1 MSIKDKLQDFKKEIL
16 AEIDKKSKEIHHL
29 KSDVDYLIEQSRKE
43 ITSESNRLDAG
54 FRLLAS
60 EKERFENYK
69 IKTEKAIEEKREI
82 AERRIESERERVER
96 KIESERKSTEER
108 IEKHFND
115 VIEYL
120 EELQS
125 YGKPPKI
132 IDAYINACFI
142 LDEKLAKYYLT
153 KQRPNPN
160 AAEVIRNLRR
170 ENKTYLQRIME
181 LEYLISELWPE
192 DIDTSEKEEFEYLDD
207 DEDRVKVFIS
217 PSDFGLSESERNQKA
232 LNGYL
237 RKRHSKSHVGKMY
250 ERYIGYLYEREGYE
264 VEYRGIEL
272 GLMDGGID
280 LVCKR
285 KGETVV
291 VQCKNWSGTKTI
303 HENFI
308 CQLYGASRFY
318 DKLHTRRVNRNGI
331 IDEIEWKA
339 KPVFVTSTNL
349 DEQAIKVANALGITV
364 DTIPLD
370 KTYPIIKCN
379 INNNGERIYHLP
391 IDQMYDKTKLYKAGE
406 CWAYTVEEA
415 VNKGFRRAK
424 RHFANND

>member
-1 MSIKDKLQDFKKEIL
+1 MSIKDKLQVFRKELI
-16 AEIDKKSKEIHHL
+16 ADIDKKSEELHRI
-29 KSDVDYLIEQSRKE
+29 KSEVGYLIEQGRKE
-43 ITSESNRLDAG
+43 IAAESDRLDAG
-54 FRLLAS
+54 FKLLAR

-69 IKTEKAIEEKREI
+69 TKTEKEI
-82 AERRIESERERVER
+82 DG
-96 KIESERKSTEER
+96 ERKSAEER
-108 IEKHFND
+108 IDRHLDD
-115 VIEYL
+115 VIEYF
-120 EELQS
+120 EKLQA

-142 LDEKLAKYYLT
+142 LDEKLAKYYLK
-153 KQRPNPN
+153 KQRPNQK
-160 AAEVIRNLRR
+160 AAEDVRNLRK
-170 ENKTYLQRIME
+170 ENKAYLQRIME
-181 LEYLISELWPE
+181 LEYLISERWPE
-192 DIDTSEKEEFEYLDD
+192 DVDTSEKEEFECLDD
-207 DEDRVKVFIS
+207 DEDRVKAFIS
-217 PSDFGLSESERNQKA
+217 PSDFALSESERNQKA
-232 LNGYL
+232 LNNYL
-237 RKRHSKSHVGKMY
+237 RKKHSKSHVGKMY

-308 CQLYGASRFY
+308 CQLYGASRFF
-318 DKLHTRRVNRNGI
+318 DKMHTQWVNKNGTLF
-331 IDEIEWKA
+331 EVEWKA

-349 DEQAIKVANALGITV
+349 DEQAMKVANSLGIKV
-364 DTIPLD
+364 NTITLD

-379 INNNGERIYHLP
+379 INSNGEKIYHLP
-391 IDQMYDKTKLYKAGE
+391 IDQMYDKTKIYKADE

-424 RHFANND
+424 RHFVKND